1 MVIGNEGTQGRMRRW
16 ILACLLFSVAS
27 VSAAV
32 DLKALRSLV
41 TQDSSRVVLELTA
54 PPKFSYFNLDNP
66 KRLVLDVSNLRHASV
81 QSLSV
86 LDDARIQR
94 IRSSARQGGS
104 RLVFDLGGDYR
115 TNIFALPA
123 EGTYPNRL
131 VVDVVGYVAGEA
143 PPVRTPAAVA
153 AEPPAQKRDIVVA
166 IDPGH
171 GGRDPGASSY
181 GVVEKDI
188 VLQISKRVARR
199 FQNEP
204 GYRAVLTREGD
215 QFIKLTDRP
224 KRAREAGADF
234 FVSIHADSF
243 PKNRSVRGFGVFA
256 LSLRGANSELSRWL
270 QNTENA
276 DDLAGGVDLGNVD
289 DATREVLLN
298 MSMESAIR
306 ISKQAGEGLLSD
318 LSRVGRVHKKQLGL
332 ANFVVLRSPDIP
344 SLLIETGFIS
354 NKADARRLANAKEQE
369 RIAAA
374 IVVGITRYFER
385 NPPANTFVAWRKQNA
400 GSRIVVEVK
409 RGDSLSEIASRYGLS
424 VKALRELN
432 GLKNDVIQV
441 GQKLEVPVAPR

>member
-1 MVIGNEGTQGRMRRW
+1 MTRW
-16 ILACLLFSVAS
+16 IVAIFWFCLSSLTW
-27 VSAAV
+27 AV
-32 DLKALRSLV
+32 DLKALRSSV
-41 TQDSSRVVLELTA
+41 TQDSSRVVLELTGPA
-54 PPKFSYFNLDNP
+54 KLNYFNLDNP
-66 KRLVLDVSNLRHASV
+66 KRLVVDVSNLRHASV
-81 QSLSV
+81 QSVSV
-86 LDDARIQR
+86 LDDSRISR
-94 IRSSARQGGS
+94 IRTSARGAGS

-115 TNIFALPA
+115 TNVFTLAA
-123 EGTYPNRL
+123 DGAYPNR
-131 VVDVVGYVAGEA
+131 VVIDVVGYVAGEA
-143 PPVRTPAAVA
+143 APIRQPETARPEPPV
-153 AEPPAQKRDIVVA
+153 QKRDIVVA

-171 GGRDPGASSY
+171 GGRDPGATGY
-181 GVVEKDI
+181 GVVEKEI
-188 VLQISKRVARR
+188 VLQISKRIARR
-199 FQNEP
+199 LQNEA
-204 GYRAVLTREGD
+204 GYRGVLTRDSD

-224 KRAREAGADF
+224 KKAREAGADF

-289 DATREVLLN
+289 DETRQVLLN

-318 LSRVGRVHKKQLGL
+318 LGRVGRVHKKQLGL

-354 NKADARRLANAKEQE
+354 NRADAQRLSNPKEQE
-369 RIAAA
+369 KIAAA
-374 IVVGITRYFER
+374 IVLGITRYFER

-409 RGDSLSEIASRYGLS
+409 RGDSLSEIAARYGLS

-432 GLKNDVIQV
+432 GLESDVIRV

>member
-1 MVIGNEGTQGRMRRW
+1 MVVPVKGTEKRMIRW
-16 ILACLLFSVAS
+16 ITAVLWLCLSSLTW
-27 VSAAV
+27 AV
-32 DLKALRSLV
+32 DLKALRSSV
-41 TQDSSRVVLELTA
+41 TQDSSRVVLELTGPA
-54 PPKFSYFNLDNP
+54 QLNYFNLDNP
-66 KRLVLDVSNLRHASV
+66 KRLVVDVSNLRHASV

-86 LDDARIQR
+86 LDDSRIHR
-94 IRSSARQGGS
+94 IRTSVRESGS
-104 RLVFDLGGDYR
+104 RLVFDLSGDYR
-115 TNIFALPA
+115 TNVFALAA
-123 EGTYPNRL
+123 EGAYPHRI
-131 VVDVVGYVAGEA
+131 VIDVVGYIAGEA
-143 PPVRTPAAVA
+143 APIRAPETRPP
-153 AEPPAQKRDIVVA
+153 EPLVQKRDIVVA

-171 GGRDPGASSY
+171 GGRDPGATGY
-181 GVVEKDI
+181 GVVEKEI
-188 VLQISKRVARR
+188 VLQISKRIARR
-199 FQNEP
+199 FQNEA

-224 KRAREAGADF
+224 KKAREAGADF

-276 DDLAGGVDLGNVD
+276 DDLAGGVDLGDVD
-289 DATREVLLN
+289 DATRQVLLN

-318 LSRVGRVHKKQLGL
+318 LRRVGRVHKKEIGL

-354 NKADARRLANAKEQE
+354 NRSDAKRLSNPQEQE
-369 RIAAA
+369 KIAAA
-374 IVVGITRYFER
+374 IVLGITRYFER

-409 RGDSLSEIASRYGLS
+409 RGDSLSEIAARYGLS

-432 GLKNDVIQV
+432 GLKSDVIRV